1 MRQQFVSLIAA
12 SLAMTAAGAAQT
24 NFTKADTDEIQ
35 SLSARYA
42 AALGTCQAE
51 AYAGLFTPDGIFY
64 SGFRGNIQGTGAL
77 VALVKSERQ
86 CQPGAERPVRP
97 GGGTGAPALQF
108 SPLEARPGGAKMN
121 VTLPNN
127 GGVYE
132 DVYAKTPAG
141 WRFLNR
147 SYYTPGELKARASS
161 KPTLPPQ
168 DVLDIQQLVAR
179 YPYTLDNGGEGGKAL
194 ADLFTEDGVFV
205 TPQATVAGRD
215 ALLKMASGHRPGQGP
230 AYVRNFATNTLLE
243 ATPEGARGRVY
254 AVVIA
259 IGENNQASSVFAGG
273 HFEDTYVKTQ
283 QGWRFKRRQFIP
295 SEGGPTTNVGKP
307 TPVETR

>member
-1 MRQQFVSLIAA
+1 
-12 SLAMTAAGAAQT
+12 
-24 NFTKADTDEIQ
+24 
-35 SLSARYA
+35 
-42 AALGTCQAE
+42 
-51 AYAGLFTPDGIFY
+51 
-64 SGFRGNIQGTGAL
+64 
-77 VALVKSERQ
+77 
-86 CQPGAERPVRP
+86 
-97 GGGTGAPALQF
+97 
-108 SPLEARPGGAKMN
+108 MN

-132 DVYAKTPAG
+132 DVYAKTAGG

-147 SYYTPGELKARASS
+147 SYYTPGELKIRASG

-194 ADLFTEDGVFV
+194 AELFTEDGVFV
-205 TPQATVAGRD
+205 TPQATYSGRD

-230 AYVRNFATNTLLE
+230 AYVRNFATNSLLE
-243 ATPEGARGRVY
+243 WTPEGARGRVY

-259 IGENNQASSVFAGG
+259 IGENSQPSSVFAGG
-273 HFEDTYVKTQ
+273 HFEDSYVKTQ

>member
-1 MRQQFVSLIAA
+1 MKTFYLGLCGVALGVA
-12 SLAMTAAGAAQT
+12 SLAAQT
-24 NFTKADTDEIQ
+24 TFTQADRDEIQ

-42 AALGTCQAE
+42 TALGSCQAD
-51 AYAGLFTPDGIFY
+51 AYAGLFTADGIFY
-64 SGFRGNIQGTGAL
+64 SGFRGTIQGTGQL

-86 CQPGAERPVRP
+86 CQPGAAQPVRP

-108 SPLEARPGGAKMN
+108 SALEARPGGAKMN

-132 DVYAKTPAG
+132 DTYAKTAGG

-147 SYYTPGELKARASS
+147 SYYTPAELKARASG

-194 ADLFTEDGVFV
+194 ADLFTADGVFV
-205 TPQATVAGRD
+205 TPQGTFSGRD

-230 AYVRNFATNTLLE
+230 AYVRNFATNALLE
-243 ATPEGARGRVY
+243 RTPDGARGRVY

-259 IGENNQASSVFAGG
+259 IGENNQPSSTFAGG

-283 QGWRFKRRQFIP
+283 AGWRFKRRQFIP

>member
-1 MRQQFVSLIAA
+1 MKTFYLGLCGVALGV
-12 SLAMTAAGAAQT
+12 AGLAAQT
-24 NFTKADTDEIQ
+24 TITQADRDEIQ
-35 SLSARYA
+35 RLSARYA
-42 AALGTCQAE
+42 TALGTCQAD

-64 SGFRGNIQGTGAL
+64 SGFRGTIQGTGAL

-108 SPLEARPGGAKMN
+108 SAIDSRPGGAVAR

-127 GGVYE
+127 GGAY
-132 DVYAKTPAG
+132 DDTYAKTAGG

-147 SYYTPGELKARASS
+147 SYYTPAEVTARASG
-161 KPTLPPQ
+161 TLSLSAE

-194 ADLFTEDGVFV
+194 ADLFTADGVFV
-205 TPQATVAGRD
+205 TPQGTFSGRD

-230 AYVRNFATNTLLE
+230 AYVRNFATNALLE
-243 ATPEGARGRVY
+243 WTPDGARGRVY

-259 IGENNQASSVFAGG
+259 IGENNQPSSTFAGG

-283 QGWRFKRRQFIP
+283 AGWRFKRRQFIP